1 MINCNI
7 YKRPINY
14 EIKACSFDDA
24 AAFMIKVAEKED
36 YLSLIKVTAI
46 RLELNNRDSNVEQ
59 DNIETFQKLV
69 K

>member
-1 MINCNI
+1 MMNCNI

-14 EIKACSFDDA
+14 EIKAYSFDDA
-24 AAFMIKVAEKED
+24 AAFMIKVSEND
-36 YLSLIKVTAI
+36 NYLSLIKVTAI

-59 DNIETFQKLV
+59 VNIETFQKLV